1 MSIEKLIQMPKQ
13 SIDFLEKKVRK
24 RYQFLKSIK
33 MNSPIMTTDQYN
45 AIYPYVAHE
54 LYQELM
60 FTHHHTTLIH
70 LDKDKCM
77 EVSTDKHISLNGF
90 YIAEHQTAKVH
101 LFVFTYEGT
110 WLYNDEPLTIP
121 KRIQEYISRLIG
133 NSYECLLYNKP
144 LTKENLHMNNIERLQ
159 MEIGGIEL
167 PHEELLIYM
176 SEEGIDGYQSYNAS
190 SKANKKAIYN
200 SALSILNSVANQPHA
215 MKNYKQDDMTI
226 QGFAQYLQ
234 ARIDQ
239 LEKKVRQMPNDDST
253 GSNFFNLF
261 T

>member
-33 MNSPIMTTDQYN
+33 MTSPIMTTDQYN

-60 FTHHHTTLIH
+60 FTHHSTTLVH
-70 LDKDKCM
+70 LDKDNLM

>member
-1 MSIEKLIQMPKQ
+1 MSIEKLIQMPRQ

-60 FTHHHTTLIH
+60 FTHHCTTLVH
-70 LDKDKCM
+70 LDEDKCM
-77 EVSTDKHISLNGF
+77 EVSTDTGISLNGF

-101 LFVFTYEGT
+101 AFTFTYEGT
-110 WLYNDEPLTIP
+110 WLYNDEPLTVP
-121 KRIQEYISRLIG
+121 KRIQEYIGRLID
-133 NSYECLLYNKP
+133 NSNECLLYNKP

-176 SEEGIDGYQSYNAS
+176 SEEGIDGYQPYNAT
-190 SKANKKAIYN
+190 SKANKKAIYQ
-200 SALSILNSVANQPHA
+200 SALSVLNSIANQPHA
-215 MKNYKQDDMTI
+215 MKNYKQDDMTVE
-226 QGFAQYLQ
+226 GFAKYLQ

-239 LEKKVRQMPNDDST
+239 LEKKVRQMPNEER
-253 GSNFFNLF
+253 SNTNLFNLF